1 MFKIQIF
8 QWLQVI
14 KKFTVIYE
22 FFFKTPKSR
31 SKLRGGSRTAATC
44 KVELFVIIVNGWKP
58 VTIITKS
65 STLDVAAVLAP
76 LLVTFGLSKLSCLK
90 KIKKNSS
97 SEKRETDITGDKQL

>member
-8 QWLQVI
+8 QWLLVI

-31 SKLRGGSRTAATC
+31 SKPRGGSRTAATC